1 MYRQGDILIIPI
13 SKLPEGLET
22 VEKDN
27 GRHILAYGEV
37 TGHAHAVEDS
47 SKTEMFIDL
56 KSSDIDEMRER
67 FLKVDGETAIVHE
80 EHSQIPLGPGY
91 FKIVRQVEYQPEGY
105 RYIAD

>member
-56 KSSDIDEMRER
+56 KSSDIDEMRDR
-67 FLKVDGETAIVHE
+67 FLKVTEETAVVHE
-80 EHSQIPLGPGY
+80 EHGQIPLGPGLWRV
-91 FKIVRQVEYQPEGY
+91 IRQQEYSPEGY
-105 RYIAD
+105 KFVAD